1 MKLDRDNLLLFA
13 YAGICLAYGALFVV
27 KYNSLKGK
35 K

>member
-13 YAGICLAYGALFVV
+13 YAGISLAYGALFFL
-27 KYNSLKGK
+27 KYKSINK

>member
-1 MKLDRDNLLLFA
+1 MKIDRNNLLLFA
-13 YAGICLAYGALFVV
+13 YAGISLAYGALFVL